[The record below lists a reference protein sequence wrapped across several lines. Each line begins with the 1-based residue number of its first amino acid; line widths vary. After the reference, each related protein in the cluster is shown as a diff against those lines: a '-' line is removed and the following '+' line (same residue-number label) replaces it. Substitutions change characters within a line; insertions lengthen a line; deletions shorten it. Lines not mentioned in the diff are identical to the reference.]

1 MPAKQHKKIVV
12 ITVILFMIIQTL
24 IFASMPRSTE
34 NKPVNVIIKSGSSL
48 NSIARLLKDNGII
61 YSSYLFMLYSFLT
74 GSKLIAG
81 EYELKKN
88 MSTLDIIMKMKHGER
103 KIYTLKIVEG
113 YNIYNVAE
121 IIQNAK
127 ITEKDEFISLATNRN
142 FLDRL
147 KINSGSLE
155 GYLSPDTYYYSKET
169 DVDKFIERIVQ
180 RTFRS
185 FEKEIIRNRM
195 QELKMDINQVLTI
208 ASMIEKEAKM
218 KEEKPLISAVFHNRL
233 RRNMSLDCDPT
244 VTYGT
249 GAFSRPI
256 TKKDLVSYTP
266 YNTYAFKGLPK
277 GPICNPDN
285 NSIMAALYPASVEYL
300 YFVSRNDGTHIFS
313 KDMATHNRFVT
324 IYQRNKNTK
333 KQ

>member
-1 MPAKQHKKIVV
+1 MPVKQHNKIV
-12 ITVILFMIIQTL
+12 IIAVILFLIMQTL
-24 IFASMPRSTE
+24 IFASIPRSTE
-34 NKPVNVIIKSGSSL
+34 NEPVNVIIKSGTSL
-48 NSIARLLKDNGII
+48 NSIANLLKDNDII
-61 YSSYLFMLYSFLT
+61 YSSYLFMFYSFLT
-74 GSKLIAG
+74 RSNLIAG

-88 MSTLDIIMKMKHGER
+88 MSTFDIIMKMKHGER
-103 KIYTLKIVEG
+103 NIYTLKIIEG
-113 YNIYNVAE
+113 YNIYSVAE

-127 ITEKDEFISLATNRN
+127 ITEKDEFIRLAKNRN

-169 DVDKFIERIVQ
+169 DIDKFIERIVQ
-180 RTFRS
+180 RTFKS
-185 FEKEIIRNRM
+185 FEKENIRDRM
-195 QELKMDINQVLTI
+195 QELKMDINQVLTL

-249 GAFSRPI
+249 GAFFSPI
-256 TKKDLVSYTP
+256 TKKDLATPTP
-266 YNTYAFKGLPK
+266 YNTYVLRGLPK
-277 GPICNPDN
+277 GPICNPDK
-285 NSIMAALYPASVEYL
+285 NSIMAALFPAPVDYL
-300 YFVSRNDGTHIFS
+300 YFVSRNDGTHVFS

-324 IYQRNKNTK
+324 IYQRVKKTK